1 MKAAV
6 CYEFGAPLSVEEV
19 EIDPPHAGEVMV
31 RMAAVAV
38 CHSDIHYIRGE
49 WKAQVPIVVGHEAA
63 GIVEAVGDGV
73 AHVAPGD
80 PVVVSL
86 LRSCG
91 RCFSCVTGAPYLCS
105 GAFPLDTES
114 RLRDARGTP
123 LRHGLGTAAFA
134 EYAVVDQSQVVPVP
148 ADLPLDRAALL
159 ACGVITGVGA
169 VTNTAQVAPGS
180 SVVVIGAGGVGL
192 NAVQGAL
199 LAGATPIIA
208 LDTLAAKLQVAR
220 AFGATHALDAR
231 QPDVRRAIK
240 EIIGGRGADYVFVT
254 VGSAEAAAQ
263 GLRLI
268 RPGGTLVMVGIPSQD
283 STMPLRV
290 HDLAWV
296 AQTIKGSVMGSTRL
310 SVDVPR
316 LVRLY
321 REGRLKLD
329 ELITA
334 RYPLERINEAIAS
347 AERGEA
353 VRNVIV
359 FPPPA

>member
-6 CYEFGAPLSVEEV
+6 CYEFGTPLSVEEV
-19 EIDPPHAGEVMV
+19 EIDPPRTGEVKV
-31 RMAAVAV
+31 RMVAVAI
-38 CHSDIHYIRGE
+38 CHSDIHYIRGD
-49 WKAQVPIVVGHEAA
+49 WKAEVPIVVGHEAA
-63 GIVEAVGDGV
+63 GIVDAVGEGV
-73 AHVAPGD
+73 THVAPGD

-91 RCFSCVTGAPYLCS
+91 RCFYCATGASYLCN
-105 GAFPLDTES
+105 GTFALDTES
-114 RLRDARGTP
+114 RLRNQQGVP

-148 ADLPLDRAALL
+148 VDLPLECAALL
-159 ACGVITGVGA
+159 ACCVITGVGA
-169 VTNTAQVAPGS
+169 VVNTAQVAPGS
-180 SVVVIGAGGVGL
+180 SVVIIGAGGVGL
-192 NAVQGAL
+192 NAIQGAL

-208 LDTLAAKLQVAR
+208 LDMLEAKLQAAR
-220 AFGATHALDAR
+220 AFGATHTLNAG
-231 QPDVRRAIK
+231 QPDMRRAIK

-268 RPGGTLVMVGIPSQD
+268 RAGGTLVIVGIPRQEA
-283 STMPLRV
+283 TMPLRV
-290 HDLAWV
+290 YDVAWI
-296 AQTIKGSVMGSTRL
+296 AQTIKGSVMGSARL

-321 REGRLKLD
+321 RQGRLKLD

-334 RYPLERINEAIAS
+334 RYPLERINEAIAV
-347 AERGEA
+347 AERGETI
-353 VRNVIV
+353 RNVIV
-359 FPPPA
+359 FGPEA